1 MMKLFRTF
9 LVASVVVAVLPLGG
23 CAVDANKSFSPSANR
38 AETSSK
44 YCYSTQK
51 RFPYQ
56 ARGECQ
62 KGDLKIS
69 EEVYARHMQDVV
81 SKPSSV
87 TPTVQQTSS
96 RSTQRQATKAAR
108 SLTVVS
114 AKALTNP
121 EAVAVIIGN
130 KVYQGGIPAV
140 DYAHNDAEAIRR
152 YVLDVLGYDPENIID
167 LRDASKAEMEAAF
180 GNKGNFKGRLW
191 QYLDPNGGSDIM
203 VYYSGHGVPGQN
215 DQRSYLLPANAD
227 PAFAEINGYPVDVL
241 YENLSKL
248 KARSKTV
255 LIDACFSGA
264 SPKGMLIELASPVAI
279 KAKAIGVGQGM
290 TVLTAASGDQLASWD
305 TEARLGLF
313 TNYFL
318 EAVYGKADGD
328 DDGNVTAAEIKSY
341 LDDKMTRAARRSYRR
356 IQQATLSGDSAQSL
370 SSFTKGSPP
379 QRPFID
385 DQPAGKQVASLP
397 PAKVDFRV
405 SDLDEEMVA
414 EKKSNVRTQPTTDAD
429 IIASLAPGEAISV
442 TGWTTLNGSDWYR
455 VVLTDGRDGYVLGTG
470 LRPPY
475 RESNSEPAQVFRP
488 PPPPPRHQPGI
499 FQPPSNQ
506 HFPPPPRRPR
516 RP

>member
-1 MMKLFRTF
+1 MKNLFRTF
-9 LVASVVVAVLPLGG
+9 MVASVVTAVLPIGG
-23 CAVDANKSFSPSANR
+23 CAVDANKPWSPSANR

-56 ARGECQ
+56 ASRDCQ

-81 SKPSSV
+81 GKPSSV
-87 TPTVQQTSS
+87 TPTVQQTTSH
-96 RSTQRQATKAAR
+96 STQTPTTKVARTLTAA
-108 SLTVVS
+108 S
-114 AKALTNP
+114 ANAVTNP
-121 EAVAVIIGN
+121 DAVAVIIGN

-140 DYAHNDAEAIRR
+140 DFAHNDAEAIKR

-191 QYLDPNGGSDIM
+191 QYLDPDGGSDIM

-215 DQRSYLLPANAD
+215 DQRSYMLPANAD

-241 YENLSKL
+241 YENLNKL
-248 KARSKTV
+248 NGRSKTV

-264 SPKGMLIELASPVAI
+264 SPKGMLIDMASPVSI

-305 TEARLGLF
+305 TEAKLGLF

-318 EAVYGKADGD
+318 EAVYGKADGNS
-328 DDGNVTAAEIKSY
+328 DGNVTAAEIKGY

-356 IQQATLSGDSAQSL
+356 IQQATLSGDSEQSL

-385 DQPAGKQVASLP
+385 DQPVEEQVASLP
-397 PAKVDFRV
+397 PAKADFKV

-414 EKKSNVRTQPTTDAD
+414 KKKSNVRSQPTIDAD
-429 IIASLAPGEAISV
+429 IIASLARGEAISV

-455 VVLTDGRDGYVLGTG
+455 VVLTGGRDGYVLGTG
-470 LRPPY
+470 LIPPY
-475 RESNSEPAQVFRP
+475 REPDSEPAQVFSPSP
-488 PPPPPRHQPGI
+488 PPPLHRPGVRLPPLFNPRK
-499 FQPPSNQ
+499 
-506 HFPPPPRRPR
+506 PPPRR